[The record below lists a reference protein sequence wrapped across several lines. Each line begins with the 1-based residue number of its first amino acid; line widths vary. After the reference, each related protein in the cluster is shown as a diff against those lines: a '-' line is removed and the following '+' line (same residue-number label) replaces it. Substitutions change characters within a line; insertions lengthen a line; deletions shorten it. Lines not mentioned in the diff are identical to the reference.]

1 MPAANGDVPAAR
13 GESPPQGP
21 ERSEPPA
28 TRHTTSIPRR
38 VSNPVPQGSVD
49 CVSAT
54 RLLRGFHARGAGAGG
69 GTGHLYAPVGA
80 AEDVDGE
87 DEVGEDAQK
96 LGEDRPQPVGQL
108 VLDPP
113 ECV

>member
-1 MPAANGDVPAAR
+1 M
-13 GESPPQGP
+13 
-21 ERSEPPA
+21 SEPPA